1 MSRNV
6 KFGME
11 FDYGRWYI
19 SCIDNFCDF
28 RLEADVKRLKT
39 DLQSSRQLEQDLR
52 SQINTLISGEKSIKS
67 ELTQLQQD
75 NDDLQSKWVVKVK
88 NSLYFSYVLKYTVLC
103 SFRTNK
109 NSAIID

>member
-1 MSRNV
+1 M
-6 KFGME
+6 
-11 FDYGRWYI
+11 
-19 SCIDNFCDF
+19 SCIDNFHDF

-75 NDDLQSKWVVKVK
+75 NDDLQSK
-88 NSLYFSYVLKYTVLC
+88 
-103 SFRTNK
+103 
-109 NSAIID
+109 

>member
-1 MSRNV
+1 MINYS
-6 KFGME
+6 
-11 FDYGRWYI
+11 W
-19 SCIDNFCDF
+19 CILCIYNFYDF

-75 NDDLQSKWVVKVK
+75 NDDLQSK
-88 NSLYFSYVLKYTVLC
+88 
-103 SFRTNK
+103 
-109 NSAIID
+109 

>member
-1 MSRNV
+1 LITWS
-6 KFGME
+6 
-11 FDYGRWYI
+11 WYI

-75 NDDLQSKWVVKVK
+75 NDDLQSK
-88 NSLYFSYVLKYTVLC
+88 
-103 SFRTNK
+103 
-109 NSAIID
+109 